1 MKKKWNE
8 YALKVHTNEYAKYN
22 KQYKDC
28 SFAKDNGWP
37 ALPNHEFHRGKFDVV
52 IRVLRWY
59 KIGFACV
66 DRRFVIFCAKVE
78 LKKIPFTEFTN
89 QNLSHCSEF
98 RNFCSYAINL
108 LPFHKRIKKICFF
121 PFLCGCWW
129 NSFGSGESRDLM
141 PGSLFTLRTIAHDL
155 QMRLLLDGDNNKW
168 AKKKGVLFFSFK
180 WRQANAPTPLTHLL
194 LNWCCI

>member
-1 MKKKWNE
+1 MR
-8 YALKVHTNEYAKYN
+8 LKCTQMNMQN
-22 KQYKDC
+22 TI
-28 SFAKDNGWP
+28 N
-37 ALPNHEFHRGKFDVV
+37 N
-52 IRVLRWY
+52 I
-59 KIGFACV
+59 KIAPLQKIMV
-66 DRRFVIFCAKVE
+66 DRRYQTMNSIVANSTLWYAYCDGTKSDLRVLIEDSLFFCAKVE

-155 QMRLLLDGDNNKW
+155 QTRLLLDGDNNKW

-180 WRQANAPTPLTHLL
+180 WRQANAPTSLTHLL